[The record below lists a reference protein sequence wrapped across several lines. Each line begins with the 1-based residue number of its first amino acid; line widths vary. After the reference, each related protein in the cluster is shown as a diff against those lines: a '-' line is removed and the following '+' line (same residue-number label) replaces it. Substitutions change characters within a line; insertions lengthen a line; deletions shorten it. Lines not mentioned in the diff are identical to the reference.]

1 MKAKEYLRRLQRLDT
16 IINQKIKEID
26 NLRAMSTSVGS
37 FDYSVE
43 RVQTSLDNNALYTKA
58 INRVCDLQEE
68 IDRQIDQFVDEKHKI
83 ISQIHCLDDS
93 KYIEVL
99 YRHYVE
105 FKRLEE
111 IAVELNYSYQYV
123 RKLHGYALDSFTRKH
138 PELFQV
144 KKKLQNDTK

>member
-93 KYIEVL
+93 K
-99 YRHYVE
+99 
-105 FKRLEE
+105 
-111 IAVELNYSYQYV
+111 
-123 RKLHGYALDSFTRKH
+123 
-138 PELFQV
+138 
-144 KKKLQNDTK
+144 